1 VARVAHYP
9 KQDFFSHVAVLR
21 RPFSPI
27 TSCSEI
33 VMTKSTWIVLAAAS
47 VVLVSLGMAHAQG
60 EYRGTPAQ
68 QRACRPD
75 VFRLCAA
82 EIPNVR
88 AITACLAGNMG
99 RLSPD
104 CRAVF
109 QGARQ

>member
-1 VARVAHYP
+1 MMTNVMRLVRVCAAVAG
-9 KQDFFSHVAVLR
+9 L
-21 RPFSPI
+21 
-27 TSCSEI
+27 CSSATI
-33 VMTKSTWIVLAAAS
+33 AAAE
-47 VVLVSLGMAHAQG
+47 Q

-88 AITACLAGNMG
+88 AITRCLGTKIA

-109 QGARQ
+109 ENRLQ

>member
-1 VARVAHYP
+1 MRKVMLRAC
-9 KQDFFSHVAVLR
+9 VLL
-21 RPFSPI
+21 SAGSVSI
-27 TSCSEI
+27 
-33 VMTKSTWIVLAAAS
+33 LA
-47 VVLVSLGMAHAQG
+47 GAQAQ

-88 AITACLAGNMG
+88 AITRCLGSKIS

-109 QGARQ
+109 ENRIQ

>member
-1 VARVAHYP
+1 MMKVMRVLP
-9 KQDFFSHVAVLR
+9 TAVL
-21 RPFSPI
+21 
-27 TSCSEI
+27 
-33 VMTKSTWIVLAAAS
+33 LAAGS
-47 VVLVSLGMAHAQG
+47 VSTLSGAQAQG

-88 AITACLAGNMG
+88 AITRCLENKMS

-109 QGARQ
+109 ENRTQ